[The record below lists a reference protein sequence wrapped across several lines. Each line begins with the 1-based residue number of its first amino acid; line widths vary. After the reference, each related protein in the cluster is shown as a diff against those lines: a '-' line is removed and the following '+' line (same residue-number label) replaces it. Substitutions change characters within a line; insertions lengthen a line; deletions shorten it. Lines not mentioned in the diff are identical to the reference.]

1 MKRIEAIIKPRALGD
16 VLRALETAA
25 CGEVLVS
32 QVQGMG
38 RHREGRAF
46 YRGAVHVIDTFPKL
60 RVELA
65 VEDHRVDEIL
75 TLFCRVGRS
84 RGMGNGKVLVGD
96 LDEVAVSAAR
106 SSPVQ

>member
-1 MKRIEAIIKPRALGD
+1 
-16 VLRALETAA
+16 
-25 CGEVLVS
+25 
-32 QVQGMG
+32 
-38 RHREGRAF
+38 
-46 YRGAVHVIDTFPKL
+46 
-60 RVELA
+60 
-65 VEDHRVDEIL
+65 VDEIL